1 MLQQRLGSN
10 FQNPT
15 RDNFITLSDIRH
27 IEKGIE
33 AEKIRFNP
41 DDGISVA
48 QWAAKLHSADSL
60 LGFKSRLCPVPP
72 GSGLM
77 KDTFTLMIQTPW
89 QRFQYC
95 AFASCLLCIDGTH
108 NTTMYENTTLTTL
121 LVRDGWGHGKCLE
134 NDVKFFY

>member
-15 RDNFITLSDIRH
+15 RNNFITLSDIRR

-72 GSGLM
+72 GSGL
-77 KDTFTLMIQTPW
+77 
-89 QRFQYC
+89 
-95 AFASCLLCIDGTH
+95 
-108 NTTMYENTTLTTL
+108 
-121 LVRDGWGHGKCLE
+121 RDLQSRQAKKTGVQERIIIEYRRCTISTEVQDKRTIR
-134 NDVKFFY
+134 DIAISP